1 MKPFKVFTLCVDD
14 AEQTFQALQDKDIY
28 HFISDVQYQ
37 TINELKER
45 YTFLVNGSLNSNETW
60 LNWVIYQ
67 DDTKTVPVGT
77 IQATILKDEQ
87 KTYVGYVIF
96 KEFWNQGY
104 GTAALNW
111 LIQFL
116 IENININIKSLE
128 ASVDMRNTYSIR
140 LLEKFLFERVGTDGG
155 DFIYRRDL

>member
-1 MKPFKVFTLCVDD
+1 MKQIHVFTLHVED
-14 AEQTFQALQDKDIY
+14 AEKTFQPLKNKEIY
-28 HFISDVQYQ
+28 HFISDIQYSH
-37 TINELKER
+37 INELKKR
-45 YTFLVNGSLNSNETW
+45 YQCLVGGSLNNNERW
-60 LNWVIYQ
+60 LNWIVYQ
-67 DDTKTVPVGT
+67 DDKKTVPVGT

-87 KTYVGYVIF
+87 KAYVGYVMF

-116 IENININIKSLE
+116 IENINIKSLE
-128 ASVDMRNTYSIR
+128 ASVDMCNMYSIR